1 MAVAQITATHV
12 GGTGTLAVAK
22 DPTIGG
28 GGGGLGE
35 TRGCSFTILWVIPP
49 PVDQGV
55 LICSFVSSDREQMA

>member
-12 GGTGTLAVAK
+12 GGTGTLAAAK
-22 DPTIGG
+22 DPTPEEGR
-28 GGGGLGE
+28 GLGE

-55 LICSFVSSDREQMA
+55 LICSFVSSDREQVA